1 VSNSGS
7 KEQSEDVERHLMDV
21 IVDQTGKREWTAEQL
36 EAVNSRTGN
45 LLVAA
50 AAGAGKTA
58 VLVERIIRRITDLTA
73 QTDVDRL
80 LVLTFTNAAAA
91 EMRERIGRALAAK
104 IDEHPGS
111 KHLSRQMSL
120 LNHACIGTIHSFCLD
135 VIRQHFYRIDL
146 DPAFRVADE
155 TEAALIQVEVLEE
168 LFERRYS
175 VGDNLPFNTLVD
187 CYGGKRDDADLQEL
201 VLEVY
206 RFARST
212 PQPAEW
218 LKKLAANFDVPEDI
232 IFDQLPW
239 SASLKKAIALELAG
253 IVTELDLAVR
263 LAGRTG
269 GPYMYINTLQADRES
284 VLGLARACSAGMNWA
299 GLYSIIN
306 SISFGRLKGTKDPG
320 VDEDLKKQV
329 TDLRDQVKKRIKNLK
344 NDYFT
349 RLPEDYCA
357 DLRTVAPLIKEL
369 AGLVRDFDEAYRKA
383 KMANGLVD
391 FNDLEHYCLRILSAE
406 GTDGLEPSDVALEL
420 RQRFVEVLVDEY
432 QDTNAVQE
440 AILRL
445 VSRQG
450 EVNPNLFMV
459 GDVKQSIYRFRLAD
473 PGLFLDK
480 YSRYPSQPGG
490 LERRIDLARNF
501 RSRRG
506 VVNAVNFVFRQL
518 MSPVVGELTYDSK
531 AELVY
536 GADYP
541 VIAGGLPAG
550 DEAVELYLIERGRQ
564 AESTEAYVISPDDS
578 RDDKLDDYEEP
589 EADLDAVQMEARLV
603 ATRIKEIVEKTGM
616 LIYDNDRKTYRPATY
631 RDIVV
636 LLRATTGYANS
647 FLEEFRRMGVPSYA
661 ELATGYFEATEV
673 ETMLSLLK
681 VIDNPRQDVPLA
693 GVLRSP
699 IVGLNAGELAQIRLC
714 RRRGDFFDAVVSAAA
729 LMKGVVSDRL
739 TGFLEKLE
747 RWRTAARQGTLAGL
761 IWTLYRETGYYDFVG
776 GLPGG
781 GQRQAN
787 LRALHQ
793 RARQYE
799 TTTFRGLFLFL
810 RFIERIQDGGRDLG
824 AARALNE
831 KENVVRVMSIH
842 KSKGLE
848 FPVVFVAGLGKKFNL
863 KDLNKTMLLHKEL
876 GLGPQLIDVERRIT
890 YPTVAKLAIKQELK
904 MEALAEEL
912 RILYVAMTRAR
923 EKLILVG
930 SVRNLP
936 VHARRWCGPVAV
948 AGWALPDGELAGANT
963 CLDWLVPAL
972 ARHQDGAEIRKLA
985 LCEDEPPAA
994 VAGDSSRWAVFFLD
1008 GHAALG
1014 SEKQPENEFLS
1025 KVRLMEPVEAGSQL
1039 AGTINSWLEWKYP
1052 DMELTGCAAK
1062 SSVTDLKRRFD
1073 PQIADEEVSS
1083 RDYRPAIGRRPVFM
1097 QEERGL
1103 TAAEAGSALHVVMQN
1118 LDLEHVADAGAIK
1131 KQVAFM
1137 TEMELLT
1144 SEQADSV
1151 PVERIVSFFK
1161 SPPGKRVLSGK
1172 KVFRELP
1179 FTLALPA
1186 GEIYPGLSGDS
1197 NKVVLVQGIIDCLVD
1212 EGDGMLILDY
1222 KTDRITKDQ
1231 LEQVMMRYHGQLS
1244 LYARAVENIYRRKVK
1259 EKYLYLFNLDLGIR
1273 CSDEGLLFLWS
1284 D

>member
-1 VSNSGS
+1 MNDSGPQ
-7 KEQSEDVERHLMDV
+7 EQSEGRERHLTDAKV
-21 IVDQTGKREWTAEQL
+21 ERTSKKEWTAEQL

-73 QTDVDRL
+73 QADVDRL

-104 IDEHPGS
+104 IDEYPGS

-120 LNHACIGTIHSFCLD
+120 INHACIGTIHSFCLD

-175 VGDNLPFNTLVD
+175 AGDNLPFNTLVD

-201 VLEVY
+201 VLEIY

-218 LKKLAANFDVPEDI
+218 LEKLAAGFDVPEDI
-232 IFDQLPW
+232 AFDQLPW

-253 IVTELDLAVR
+253 IVSALDLAVR
-263 LAGRTG
+263 LAGKAG
-269 GPYMYINTLQADRES
+269 GPHAYIDTLESDRDAALS
-284 VLGLARACSAGMNWA
+284 LARACSADVSWA
-299 GLYSIIN
+299 GLYSLIN
-306 SISFGRLKGTKDPG
+306 TISFGRLKGVRDPG
-320 VDEDLKKQV
+320 VDDGLKKQV
-329 TDLRDQVKKRIKNLK
+329 TALRDNVKKQIKNLK
-344 NDYFT
+344 DDYFS
-349 RLPEDYCA
+349 RLPEEYCA
-357 DLRTVAPLIKEL
+357 DLRAVAPLIAEL
-369 AGLVRDFDEAYRKA
+369 TDLARDFDEAYRKA
-383 KMANGLVD
+383 KTINGLVD
-391 FNDLEHYCLRILSAE
+391 FNDLEHYCLQILSTA
-406 GTDGLEPSDVALEL
+406 GPDGPAPSEVALEL

-440 AILRL
+440 AILQL

-450 EVNPNLFMV
+450 EANPNLFMV

-480 YSRYPSQPGG
+480 YSNYPSQPGG
-490 LERRIDLARNF
+490 PEHRIDLARNF

-506 VVNAVNFVFRQL
+506 VVDAVNFVFRQL
-518 MSPVVGELTYDSK
+518 MSPVVSELTYDHR

-541 VIAGGLPAG
+541 VIAADVAAG
-550 DEAVELYLIERGRQ
+550 DEVVELYLIERGKQ
-564 AESTEAYVISPDDS
+564 AEYPEADVIPPEGSGNE
-578 RDDKLDDYEEP
+578 KLDDYGDP

-603 ATRIKEIVEKTGM
+603 ASRVEEIVGNKPVKGAGM
-616 LIYDNDRKTYRPATY
+616 LIYDNDQKKYRPATY
-631 RDIVV
+631 RDVVV
-636 LLRATTGYANS
+636 LLRATTGYANT
-647 FLEEFRRMGVPSYA
+647 FLEEFRRKGVPAYA

-673 ETMLSLLK
+673 ETVLSLLK

-699 IVGLNAGELAQIRLC
+699 VVGFNAGELAQVRLC
-714 RRRGDFFDAVVSAAA
+714 RRQGDFFDAVVSAAA
-729 LMKGVVSDRL
+729 LKKGAISERL
-739 TGFLEKLE
+739 TGFLENLD

-793 RARQYE
+793 RAQQYE
-799 TTTFRGLFLFL
+799 TTGFRGLFLFL
-810 RFIERIQDGGRDLG
+810 RFIERVRDGGRDLG

-831 KENVVRVMSIH
+831 KDNVVRLMSIH

-863 KDLNKTMLLHKEL
+863 KDLNKTMLLHKNL
-876 GLGPQLIDVERRIT
+876 GLGPQLIDVEKRIT
-890 YPTVAKLAIKQELK
+890 YPTIAKHAIKQELK

-936 VHARRWCGPVAV
+936 VNVRRWCGPVAV
-948 AGWALPDGELAGANT
+948 EGWALPDGELAGANT

-972 ARHQDGAEIRKLA
+972 ARHRDGVKIRELA
-985 LCEDEPPAA
+985 LCDEQPPAA
-994 VAGDSSRWAVFFLD
+994 VAGDFSRWAVFFED
-1008 GHAALG
+1008 GGAASGLR
-1014 SEKQPENEFLS
+1014 KQPESELLN
-1025 KVRLMEPVEAGSQL
+1025 KVRRMEPVDTDSEFVGVVKSR
-1039 AGTINSWLEWKYP
+1039 LEWKYP
-1052 DMELTGCAAK
+1052 DLGLTGCAAK

-1073 PQIADEEVSS
+1073 PQIVEDEASFA
-1083 RDYRPAIGRRPVFM
+1083 DYRPAIGKRPVFM
-1097 QEERGL
+1097 QGERGL
-1103 TAAEAGSALHVVMQN
+1103 TAAEAGSALHLVMQN
-1118 LDLEHVADAGAIK
+1118 LDLADVADFTAIK
-1131 KQVAFM
+1131 KQVALM

-1144 SEQADSV
+1144 FEQADSV
-1151 PVERIVSFFK
+1151 PVEGITSFFE
-1161 SPPGKRVLSGK
+1161 SPLGKRVISGK

-1179 FTLALPA
+1179 FTLALPVS
-1186 GEIYPGLSGDS
+1186 EIYPGLAGDS
-1197 NKVVLVQGIIDCLVD
+1197 SKVVLVQGIIDCLVD
-1212 EGDGMLILDY
+1212 EGDGMLLLDY
-1222 KTDRITKDQ
+1222 KTDRINKDQ
-1231 LEQVMMRYHGQLS
+1231 LEQVTARYRGQLN
-1244 LYARAVENIYRRKVK
+1244 LYARAIENIYGRKVK
-1259 EKYLYLFNLDLGIR
+1259 EKYLYLFNLGLGIR
-1273 CSDEGLLFLWS
+1273 CC
-1284 D
+1284 